1 MKFSTAGS
9 PFRIPFKSN
18 LPLKII
24 VAVFFTFWA
33 WTFIRTP
40 NISNWL
46 LENALVFLFIGG
58 LILSYRKFVFSD
70 LSYCLMFV
78 YICMHIY
85 GSIYTYALNPLGFKL
100 QELFH
105 TERNMYDRLV
115 HFSFGFMLAYPMRDY
130 FKNHFKWP
138 VWVCWILPIEI
149 TLSFSCLYELIE
161 WAVADVFF
169 PEQGMDY
176 LGTQGDIWDAQKDM
190 FMAFCGAV
198 AITILVSTLKRV
210 LKK

>member
-9 PFRIPFKSN
+9 PFRVPFKSN

-24 VAVFFTFWA
+24 VAIFFTFWA

-58 LILSYRKFVFSD
+58 LILSYKKFVFSD
-70 LSYCLMFV
+70 LSYSLMFV

-100 QELFH
+100 QDVFH